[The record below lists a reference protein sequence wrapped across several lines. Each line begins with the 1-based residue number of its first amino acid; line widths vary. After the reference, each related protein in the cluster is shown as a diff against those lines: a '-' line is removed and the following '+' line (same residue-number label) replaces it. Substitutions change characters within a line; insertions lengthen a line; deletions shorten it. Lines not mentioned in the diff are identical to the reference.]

1 MEEASIRYRIRDD
14 YETATPVHVVWE
26 ITLACNLK
34 CSHCGSRA
42 GKVRPGELTTEQ
54 CYEVIDSLKRLGT
67 REITIIGGEAFLR
80 KDWLDIVRRI
90 DESGIDC
97 GMQTG
102 AYNLNE
108 NRIIDAKSAGIKNI
122 GVSIDGLAKTHND
135 IRGRSDSFEQALQCL
150 DLLKKYNITSSVN
163 TVINK
168 KNKNQ
173 LNEMLD
179 IFIEKGIRNWQIQ
192 LAVAMGNAV
201 DNSEE
206 LLIQPYELIDLYED
220 LIQIYR
226 KALANNI
233 LIQPGNNIGYF
244 GPYEHIWRQG
254 GGDAYYSGCS
264 AGHTTMGIEADGAI
278 KGCPSL
284 PTSDYTGGNVKNMSI
299 EDIWKHSEEMFFSRY
314 RKKDELWGGCKGCYY
329 ESSCLAGC
337 TWTSHVL
344 FGKRG
349 NNPYCHHRA
358 IELDKKGLRERIRKI
373 KAAEGVSFDYG
384 LFEIVVEDKE
394 GNIIEVQTP
403 TSTKEVEPDYGNRVP
418 REPEAMKLCH
428 NCNNYI
434 YESHDE
440 CDFCGADVAEADAI
454 YEEGMEKVK
463 AALIKMQELMIE
475 QHIMLDK

>member
-1 MEEASIRYRIRDD
+1 MAEASIRYRLRDD
-14 YETATPVHVVWE
+14 FETATPVHVVWE

-34 CSHCGSRA
+34 CSHCDSRA

-90 DESGIDC
+90 DESGMDC

-102 AYNLNE
+102 AYNLTE

-122 GVSIDGLAKTHND
+122 GVSIDGLADTHNG
-135 IRGRSDSFEQALQCL
+135 IRGRKDSFEQALRCL

-168 KNKNQ
+168 QNKSE
-173 LNEMLD
+173 LHEMVD
-179 IFIEKGIRNWQIQ
+179 IFIKKGIRNWQIQ

-206 LLIQPYELIDLYED
+206 LLIQPYELIDLYEN

-226 KALANNI
+226 KALAHNI
-233 LIQPGNNIGYF
+233 LIQAGNNIGYF

-254 GGDAYYSGCS
+254 ENGYYSGCS

-284 PTSDYTGGNVKNMSI
+284 PTTDYTGGNVKTMSI
-299 EDIWKHSEEMFFSRY
+299 EDIWKYSEEMFFSRY
-314 RKKDELWGGCKGCYY
+314 RNKEELWGGCKGCYY
-329 ESSCLAGC
+329 EASCLAGC

-349 NNPYCHHRA
+349 NNPFCHHRA
-358 IELDKKGLRERIRKI
+358 LELDKKGLRERIRKI

-394 GNIIEVQTP
+394 GNIVEVQTP
-403 TSTKEVEPDYGNRVP
+403 TSEVEVKNDFKDRTP
-418 REPEAMKLCH
+418 RNTDTLKLCRG
-428 NCNNYI
+428 CNRHI
-434 YESHDE
+434 HKSSTD
-440 CDFCGADVAEADAI
+440 CDFCGEEVAKTDAI
-454 YEEGMEKVK
+454 YEEGMKKAK
-463 AALIKMQELMIE
+463 AALIKMEQLMT
-475 QHIMLDK
+475 QHEIMLDK